1 MNTNNPGNTINQFA
15 LFNLGFRPFFLGAAV
30 FAIVS
35 IALWTVIYLFRFT
48 LPLANITPSQ
58 WHAHEM
64 IYGYSLAVI
73 AGFLLTAVKNW
84 TGMPTLGRQGLI
96 VLFSCWMAVR
106 LLWLSGSSWLIVTAI
121 LDTLFC
127 LILLIAISVPVIK
140 KRQWTQIAIIS
151 KVMLLMVFNGL
162 FYLGAFNLL
171 QQGISWSLL
180 GGLYL
185 VVGLILT
192 MGRRVIPFFIE
203 KGVSY
208 NVSLPNSKWLDISSM
223 LLFVGFFISELFV
236 PSPGWSSTFAMGVF
250 LVNAIRLVG
259 WHTPGIWGKPL
270 LWSLYLSLWLISLGF
285 LLFALDYYID
295 ISRYLPLHALA
306 FGGIGLVTMSMMA
319 RVSLGHTGRDIASP
333 PPAISFALLILLGGS
348 VIRIFMPYMAPGF
361 YNIWIGLSALLWC
374 IAFLIFTLAYVPVLC
389 SPRVDGQPG

>member
-1 MNTNNPGNTINQFA
+1 MNTHKPGNSISQFA
-15 LFNLGFRPFFLGAAV
+15 LFNLGFRPFFLGAGA

-35 IALWTVIYLFRFT
+35 IAFWAVIYLSRFT
-48 LPLANITPSQ
+48 LPLVNITPSQ

-84 TGMPTLGRQGLI
+84 TGIPTLGRQGLI
-96 VLFSCWMAVR
+96 ILFSCWLAVR
-106 LLWLSGSSWLIVTAI
+106 LLWLTGSSWLIITAI

-127 LILLIAISVPVIK
+127 VILLIAISVPVIK
-140 KRQWTQIAIIS
+140 KRQWVQIAIIS

-171 QQGISWSLL
+171 QQGIFWGLM

-192 MGRRVIPFFIE
+192 MGRRVVPFFIE
-203 KGVSY
+203 KGVAY
-208 NVSLPNSKWLDISSM
+208 RVTLPNSKWLDISSM
-223 LLFVGFFISELFV
+223 LLFVGFFISELFLS
-236 PSPGWSSTFAMGVF
+236 SPGWSSAFSLGVF
-250 LVNAIRLVG
+250 LVNAIRLLG

-270 LWSLYLSLWLISLGF
+270 LWGLYLSLWLICLGF
-285 LLFALDYYID
+285 LMFALDYYID

-319 RVSLGHTGRDIASP
+319 RVSLGHTGRDVASP
-333 PPAISFALLILLGGS
+333 PPAISLALLILSGGA
-348 VIRIFMPYMAPGF
+348 VIRIFMPYIAPGF
-361 YNIWIGLSALLWC
+361 YDVWIGLSALLWC
-374 IAFLIFTLAYVPVLC
+374 IAFLIFTLTYLPML
-389 SPRVDGQPG
+389 SGPRVDGQPG